1 MSGLGFSL
9 FLRPLAN
16 RNCCEIMSGASPG
29 LSGRHPARPLC
40 PVPAHR
46 HARPCPPLFV
56 LQKYERRA
64 FGGAGGDWEQRP
76 LSISCKPDLPL
87 SRSGMQGQTHPRE
100 RTSVPDLRLQ
110 QYLLLRVI
118 ALLSRPAEPR
128 MSHIKPCSTLE
139 MGHHAQETHGA
150 LPCPLPSRPDP
161 WSMGRCPHK

>member
-64 FGGAGGDWEQRP
+64 PGGAGGDWKQRP
-76 LSISCKPDLPL
+76 LSISCKPDLLL

-100 RTSVPDLRLQ
+100 QTSVPDLRLSAESAVKSHSAAFQ
-110 QYLLLRVI
+110 ASRASHVAYQ
-118 ALLSRPAEPR
+118 ALFNAGNGP
-128 MSHIKPCSTLE
+128 
-139 MGHHAQETHGA
+139 
-150 LPCPLPSRPDP
+150 PCPGDSRGTPMSSP
-161 WSMGRCPHK
+161 HPARPMGYGKVPA

>member
-64 FGGAGGDWEQRP
+64 PGGAGGDWEQRP
-76 LSISCKPDLPL
+76 LSISCRPDLPL

-100 RTSVPDLRLQ
+100 RTSVPDVRLQ

-150 LPCPLPSRPDP
+150 LPISSPQPARP
-161 WSMGRCPHK
+161 MGYGKVPA